1 MDVYIYVS
9 MYVPYDQEKMS
20 LEAELYD
27 LTLKKIELEL
37 CVTIMCRNDE
47 LSWLFTNRE
56 SATR

>member
-1 MDVYIYVS
+1 
-9 MYVPYDQEKMS
+9 MYVPYDPEKMT

-47 LSWLFTNRE
+47 LSCCLLTDKVL
-56 SATR
+56 ADK